1 MEPALLNQLI
11 ALYCAF
17 VLLYCSMCIQNV
29 ALLRAANDE
38 YYDGLAR
45 VVIANHLVDE
55 HGDDDDENERPR
67 KKKPRY
73 WMSQQSVGDCINKFL
88 Y

>member
-11 ALYCAF
+11 ALCCAF
-17 VLLYCSMCIQNV
+17 VLLYCSMFIQNV

-45 VVIANHLVDE
+45 VAIADHLVDV
-55 HGDDDDENERPR
+55 HGDGENEWPR

-73 WMSQQSVGDCINKFL
+73 WMS
-88 Y
+88 